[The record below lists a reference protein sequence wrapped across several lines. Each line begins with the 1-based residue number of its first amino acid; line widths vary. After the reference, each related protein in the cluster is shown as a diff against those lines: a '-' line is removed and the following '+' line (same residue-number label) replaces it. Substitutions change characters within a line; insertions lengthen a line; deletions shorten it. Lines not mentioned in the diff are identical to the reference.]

1 MNRDKLEELAL
12 LAVATFFVAAVMFFS
27 LAGLLGVE
35 W

>member
-1 MNRDKLEELAL
+1 MIDFEERVLMT
-12 LAVATFFVAAVMFFS
+12 LAVLFVAAVMFFS